1 MSTELLNS
9 FDILNINEKRNQISN
24 ELITIHELIKQ
35 IETKHGITPITS
47 IKNYDIEKDKDLS
60 EAEILTF
67 LYEDIYNVEQ
77 ELISLINI
85 EENLK

>member
-35 IETKHGITPITS
+35 IETKYGITPITS